1 MAHMRSRK
9 RFVSECLRC
18 TKNQL
23 IGSLSFVHTP
33 YGYLYQAILFTLV
46 PLFFED
52 NLETKEKRE
61 WCEEYHPGKSSTECS
76 RIAGW

>member
-1 MAHMRSRK
+1 MRQK
-9 RFVSECLRC
+9 PIDWKFVFRSYTLWVFIP
-18 TKNQL
+18 L
-23 IGSLSFVHTP
+23 
-33 YGYLYQAILFTLV
+33 AILFTLV